1 VPSVS
6 FTSHL
11 ARHVACPNES
21 VAGVTAHEVLE
32 AYFVRHPLVRSY
44 VFDEQGLLRRHV
56 VVFVNDQQAT
66 DRKSL
71 SDPVAE
77 DSEVCVMQA
86 LSGG

>member
-1 VPSVS
+1 VPRVS

-11 ARHVACPNES
+11 ARHVACPTES
-21 VAGVTAHEVLE
+21 VGAATAREALE
-32 AYFVRHPLVRSY
+32 AYFRRHPLVRSY

-66 DRKSL
+66 DRMTL
-71 SDPVAE
+71 SDPVSE
-77 DSEVCVMQA
+77 DTEVCVMQA